1 MRVDGA
7 HSNAFDDARAIEPA
21 GALRRAEAC
30 EARRRLYIAGMR
42 GRSTCS
48 LALAALLGG
57 CGASQSHSATATE
70 SAPEPSPVRA
80 PVTSGAEP
88 PGALAVPE
96 GQQLGFQA
104 EAKGVQ
110 IYECRAAGAEAKWVL
125 SAPEA
130 ELFDAAG
137 NLAGKHF
144 AGPTWELVDGSRVAA
159 TKLSE
164 QTPDPEAI
172 PWLLLRATEHQG
184 QGSLAAVTFVVRKN
198 TRGGLPPAGGCD
210 AAHGGDVARV
220 PYSALYVFYV
230 PGG

>member
-1 MRVDGA
+1 MP
-7 HSNAFDDARAIEPA
+7 AR
-21 GALRRAEAC
+21 
-30 EARRRLYIAGMR
+30 
-42 GRSTCS
+42 SVCS
-48 LALAALLGG
+48 LTLAALLGG
-57 CGASQSHSATATE
+57 CGASQSRPTAAL
-70 SAPEPSPVRA
+70 APEPDASPERITGGVES
-80 PVTSGAEP
+80 SGP
-88 PGALAVPE
+88 LAVPA

-104 EAKGVQ
+104 EARGVQ
-110 IYECRAAGAEAKWVL
+110 IYECQPSGAEARWVL

-164 QTPDPEAI
+164 ETKDPEAI

-184 QGSLAAVTFVVRKN
+184 QGSLAAVTFVLRKN
-198 TRGGLPPAGGCD
+198 TRGGLPPASGCD

>member
-1 MRVDGA
+1 
-7 HSNAFDDARAIEPA
+7 
-21 GALRRAEAC
+21 
-30 EARRRLYIAGMR
+30 MR

-48 LALAALLGG
+48 LAIAALLGG
-57 CGASQSHSATATE
+57 CGASQSHPATV
-70 SAPEPSPVRA
+70 SAPEREPSQERGPA
-80 PVTSGAEP
+80 TGNAEP
-88 PGALAVPE
+88 SAALAVPE

-110 IYECRAAGAEAKWVL
+110 IYECQPVGDEARWVL
-125 SAPEA
+125 SGPEA
-130 ELFDAAG
+130 ELYDAAG

-144 AGPTWELVDGSRVAA
+144 AGPTWELVDGSRVTA

-198 TRGGLPPAGGCD
+198 TRGGLPPASGCD